1 MAAGLEVKGTFIK
14 VNVMDETLKRANR
27 RLTIKLLFMVAAA
40 TGFAFALVPFYDLL
54 CKVTGLNGKT
64 GGVVQMAQ
72 VPKAD
77 VGRWVTVEF
86 TSTVM
91 PGMSWEFRPAQI
103 RMRVHPGEVTKISYL
118 AKNPTN
124 QATAGQAVPSVSPGW
139 AAQHFNKI
147 ECFCFQRQ
155 ELKPGEVKEMPLVF
169 FVSPELPAEVQEISL
184 SYSLFPVSG

>member
-1 MAAGLEVKGTFIK
+1 MNEAL
-14 VNVMDETLKRANR
+14 RQANR
-27 RLTIKLLFMVAAA
+27 RLTIKLLLMVAAA

-64 GGVVQMAQ
+64 GAAVQIAPASK
-72 VPKAD
+72 VD
-77 VGRWVTVEF
+77 TGRWVTVEF

-91 PGMSWEFRPAQI
+91 PGMSWEFRPAQT
-103 RMRVHPGEVTKISYL
+103 RMRVHPGETARISYL

-124 QATAGQAVPSVSPGW
+124 QAMTGQAVPSVSPGW
-139 AAQHFNKI
+139 TAQHFNKI

-155 ELKPGEVKEMPLVF
+155 VLKPGEVKEMPLVF

-184 SYSLFPVSG
+184 SYTLFPVSG

>member
-1 MAAGLEVKGTFIK
+1 
-14 VNVMDETLKRANR
+14 MDDALKRANR
-27 RLTIKLLFMVAAA
+27 RLTIKLLLMVAAA

-64 GGVVQMAQ
+64 GVAVQIAPASK
-72 VPKAD
+72 VDSA
-77 VGRWVTVEF
+77 RWVTVEF

-91 PGMSWEFRPAQI
+91 PGMSWEFRPAQT
-103 RMRVHPGEVTKISYL
+103 RMWVHPGETARISYL

-124 QATAGQAVPSVSPGW
+124 QAMTGQAVPSVSPGW

-155 ELKPGEVKEMPLVF
+155 VLKPGEVKEMPLVF
-169 FVSPELPAEVQEISL
+169 FVSPELPAGVQEISL
-184 SYSLFPVSG
+184 SYTLFPVSG

>member
-1 MAAGLEVKGTFIK
+1 
-14 VNVMDETLKRANR
+14 MDKALRQANR
-27 RLTIKLLFMVAAA
+27 RLTIKLLLMVAAA
-40 TGFAFALVPFYDLL
+40 AGFAFALVPFYDLL

-64 GGVVQMAQ
+64 GGAVQRAQ
-72 VPKAD
+72 ASKAD
-77 VGRWVTVEF
+77 AARWVTVEF

-91 PGMSWEFRPAQI
+91 PGMSWEFRPAQT
-103 RMRVHPGEVTKISYL
+103 RMRVHPGETTKISYL

-124 QATAGQAVPSVSPGW
+124 QAMAGQAVPSVSPGW

-155 ELKPGEVKEMPLVF
+155 VLKPGEVKEMPLVF

-184 SYSLFPVSG
+184 SYTLFPVSG

>member
-1 MAAGLEVKGTFIK
+1 
-14 VNVMDETLKRANR
+14 MDKALRQANR
-27 RLTIKLLFMVAAA
+27 RLTIKLLLMVAAA
-40 TGFAFALVPFYDLL
+40 AGFAFALVPFYDLL

-64 GGVVQMAQ
+64 GGAVQRAQ
-72 VPKAD
+72 ASKVDAA
-77 VGRWVTVEF
+77 RWVTVEF

-91 PGMSWEFRPAQI
+91 PGMSWEFRPAQT
-103 RMRVHPGEVTKISYL
+103 RMRVHPGETAKISYL

-124 QATAGQAVPSVSPGW
+124 QAMAGQAVPSVSPGW

-155 ELKPGEVKEMPLVF
+155 VLKPGEVKEMPLVF

-184 SYSLFPVSG
+184 SYTLFPVSG

>member
-1 MAAGLEVKGTFIK
+1 M
-14 VNVMDETLKRANR
+14 NDELRQANR
-27 RLTIKLLFMVAAA
+27 RLTIKLLLMVAAA

-64 GGVVQMAQ
+64 GGAVQIAQ
-72 VPKAD
+72 TSKVDSA
-77 VGRWVTVEF
+77 RWVTVEF

-91 PGMSWEFRPAQI
+91 PGMSWEFRPAQT
-103 RMRVHPGEVTKISYL
+103 RMRVHPGETARISYL

-124 QATAGQAVPSVSPGW
+124 QAMIGQAVPSVSPGW

-155 ELKPGEVKEMPLVF
+155 VLKPGEVKEMPLVF

-184 SYSLFPVSG
+184 SYTLFPVSG

>member
-1 MAAGLEVKGTFIK
+1 MNDKL
-14 VNVMDETLKRANR
+14 RHANR

-64 GGVVQMAQ
+64 GGAVQIAPASK
-72 VPKAD
+72 VDSA
-77 VGRWVTVEF
+77 RWVTVEF

-91 PGMSWEFRPAQI
+91 PGMSWEFRPAQT
-103 RMRVHPGEVTKISYL
+103 RVRVHPGETARISYL

-124 QATAGQAVPSVSPGW
+124 QAMTGQAVPSVSPGW

-155 ELKPGEVKEMPLVF
+155 VLKPGEVKEMPLVF

-184 SYSLFPVSG
+184 SYTLFPVSG

>member
-1 MAAGLEVKGTFIK
+1 
-14 VNVMDETLKRANR
+14 MDETVRSATR

-64 GGVVQMAQ
+64 GAAVQIAPASK
-72 VPKAD
+72 VD
-77 VGRWVTVEF
+77 TGRWVTVEF

-91 PGMSWEFRPAQI
+91 PGMSWEFRPAQT
-103 RMRVHPGEVTKISYL
+103 RMRVHPGEVTKTSYL

-124 QATAGQAVPSVSPGW
+124 LTMAGQAVPSMSPGW
-139 AAQHFNKI
+139 TAQHFNKI

-155 ELKPGEVKEMPLVF
+155 EVKTGGVE
-169 FVSPELPAEVQEISL
+169 E
-184 SYSLFPVSG
+184 

>member
-1 MAAGLEVKGTFIK
+1 MNEAL
-14 VNVMDETLKRANR
+14 RHANR
-27 RLTIKLLFMVAAA
+27 RLTIKLLLMVAAA

-64 GGVVQMAQ
+64 GGAVQRAQ
-72 VPKAD
+72 ASKMDAA
-77 VGRWVTVEF
+77 RWVTVEF

-91 PGMSWEFRPAQI
+91 PGMSWEFRPAQT
-103 RMRVHPGEVTKISYL
+103 RMRVHPGETAKISYL

-124 QATAGQAVPSVSPGW
+124 QVMAGQAVPSVSPGW

-155 ELKPGEVKEMPLVF
+155 VLKPGEVKEMLLVF

-184 SYSLFPVSG
+184 SYTLFPVSG

>member
-1 MAAGLEVKGTFIK
+1 M
-14 VNVMDETLKRANR
+14 NDELRQANR
-27 RLTIKLLFMVAAA
+27 RLTIKLLLMVAAA

-64 GGVVQMAQ
+64 GGAVQIAPASK
-72 VPKAD
+72 VDSA
-77 VGRWVTVEF
+77 RWVTVEF

-91 PGMSWEFRPAQI
+91 PGMSWEFRPAQT
-103 RMRVHPGEVTKISYL
+103 RMRVHPGETARISYL

-124 QATAGQAVPSVSPGW
+124 QAMTGQAVPSVSPGW

-155 ELKPGEVKEMPLVF
+155 VLKPGEVKEMPLVF
-169 FVSPELPAEVQEISL
+169 FVSPELPAEVQEVSL
-184 SYSLFPVSG
+184 SYTLFPVSG

>member
-1 MAAGLEVKGTFIK
+1 
-14 VNVMDETLKRANR
+14 MDEALKRENR
-27 RLTIKLLFMVAAA
+27 RLTVKLLLMVAAA

-64 GGVVQMAQ
+64 GAAVQIAQ
-72 VPKAD
+72 ASKVD
-77 VGRWVTVEF
+77 TERWVTVEF

-91 PGMSWEFRPAQI
+91 PGISWEFRPAQT
-103 RMRVHPGEVTKISYL
+103 RMRVHPGAVTQVSYL

-124 QATAGQAVPSVSPGW
+124 QAMAGQAVPSVSPGW

-147 ECFCFQRQ
+147 SCFCFQRQ
-155 ELKPGEVKEMPLVF
+155 VLKPGESKEMPLVF

-184 SYSLFPVSG
+184 SYTLFPVSG